1 MSIRLAL
8 FAALVLSSVARA
20 ADEVP
25 DLPFRMER
33 YRADYRVDLD
43 GSNVRSYAFAKTVLK
58 ESAVDSIRKA
68 HITYS
73 TSVEKADVLEAYTRK
88 ANGTR
93 VKARKDSFQLSVD
106 SGAKGAPPAFSD
118 QTTLTVVFPDVAV
131 GDTVVLRYK
140 VTQSEAMFRGHF
152 SVFEQFPRTFAYDDV
167 RVTISAPATMQARFH
182 ARELTERTVEE
193 KGRRVVEWTFQNKNP
208 TRSRR
213 RDFSVYDIEKDPGYI
228 YSTFSWYAQIAAAY
242 GERATPRAAVNDRI
256 RALADEITAGKEDP
270 GDRARVLYDWVA
282 IHVSY
287 AGNCIGVGAVV
298 PRELGFVLDNRMGDC
313 KDHAT
318 LLQALLAAKGIPSV
332 QTLLNATN
340 LYTLPSPPV
349 VSAVNHVIN
358 YVPTLDLFLDSTSR
372 DTPFGMLPMGDQDKT
387 VLLVDG
393 SKEGARTPV
402 TPIGENR
409 QRTKT
414 VAKIASDGS
423 ISAEIEV
430 QQQGIYAVN
439 TRAWMRVLPKDKEDD
454 LVKDVFQSAGLT
466 ASGSIRKDDPTALLD
481 SYNFGLK
488 LDVKNFLQRPGAGA
502 LSVAPLFGTATSV
515 AHFAWSTVNLDND
528 ADFDLA
534 CSSGRAEE
542 EFEYE
547 FPPDLKILS
556 VPDDANLSNDFLS
569 YEAKY
574 KLDGN
579 HLTVKRTFD
588 DRTKGND
595 CSPAVMATYKAFVA
609 QVIPN
614 LKAQVLYK

>member
-1 MSIRLAL
+1 MSIRFALLAVLAL
-8 FAALVLSSVARA
+8 SNVAQA
-20 ADEVP
+20 ADEPP
-25 DLPFRMER
+25 DLPFRIER
-33 YRADYRVDLD
+33 YRADYRVDQD
-43 GSNVRSYAFAKTVLK
+43 GSNVRTYEFAKTVLK
-58 ESAVDSIRKA
+58 ESAVESVRRA
-68 HITYS
+68 YITYS

-88 ANGTR
+88 ASGKH

-106 SGAKGAPPAFSD
+106 SGTKGAPPAFSD
-118 QTTLTVVFPDVAV
+118 QTTLTMVFPDVAD
-131 GDTVVLRYK
+131 GDTVVFRYK
-140 VTQSEAMFRGHF
+140 VSQSEAMFRGHF
-152 SVFEQFPRTFAYDDV
+152 SILEQFPRTLAYDDV
-167 RVTISAPATMQARFH
+167 RVRISAPATMQARFH
-182 ARELTERTVEE
+182 VRELTERTFEE

-228 YSTFSWYAQIAAAY
+228 YSTFSSYAQIAAAY
-242 GERATPRAAVNDRI
+242 GERATPRAAVTERL
-256 RALADEITAGKEDP
+256 RGLAEEITAGKDDP
-270 GDRARVLYDWVA
+270 RERARALYEWVA
-282 IHVSY
+282 TRLGY

-298 PRELGFVLDNRMGDC
+298 PRELDFVLDNRIGDC

-318 LLQALLAAKGIPSV
+318 LLQALLAANGIASV
-332 QTLLNATN
+332 QALVNATT

-358 YVPTLDLFLDSTSR
+358 YLPTLDLFLDSTSR

-402 TPIGENR
+402 TPIGAN
-409 QRTKT
+409 QQHTKT

-423 ISAEIEV
+423 ISAEIEI
-430 QQQGIYAVN
+430 QQQGIYAVS
-439 TRAWMRVLPKDKEDD
+439 TRAWMRDLPKDKEDD
-454 LVKDVFQSAGLT
+454 LVKNVFQRQGLT
-466 ASGSIRKDDPTALLD
+466 ASGSIHKDDPTALLGT
-481 SYNFGLK
+481 YAYGLK

-502 LSVAPLFGTATSV
+502 FSIVPLFGSGASV
-515 AHFAWSTVNLDND
+515 AHFAWSTVDVDND
-528 ADFDLA
+528 VDFDVA

-542 EFEYE
+542 DFEYE

-556 VPDDANLSNDFLS
+556 VPDDANLSNDFLT
-569 YEAKY
+569 YQAKY

-588 DRTKGND
+588 DRTKGNV
-595 CSPAVMATYKAFVA
+595 CSPAVMASYKAFVA